1 MSKQQEPKKP
11 KQPRAKKL
19 KLNKKEQWQSIL
31 KEIDRGSAPV
41 SCLEHIQ
48 VLLKDGTIVVVD
60 VKQLLEEGL
69 SPDEIE
75 YLISAKLK
83 ALDHIVEDV
92 DFFVSL
98 DKVASTVQPL
108 TDNILKDL

>member
-11 KQPRAKKL
+11 KQPRSKRL
-19 KLNKKEQWQSIL
+19 KINKKEQWQSIL

-60 VKQLLEEGL
+60 VKQLLDEGAD
-69 SPDEIE
+69 PDDIE
-75 YLISAKLK
+75 VMINAKLK
-83 ALDHIVEDV
+83 ALDHIIEDV

-98 DKVASTVQPL
+98 DKIANTIQPI
-108 TDNILKDL
+108 TDTILKDL

>member
-1 MSKQQEPKKP
+1 MPKQQEPKKP
-11 KQPRAKKL
+11 RQTRSKKL
-19 KLNKKEQWQSIL
+19 KLNKKEQWQNIL

-60 VKQLLEEGL
+60 VKQLLSEGL
-69 SPDEIE
+69 DPEEIE
-75 YLISAKLK
+75 YMVNAKLQ
-83 ALDHIVEDV
+83 ALDHIIEDV

-98 DKVASTVQPL
+98 DKVADTVQPV
-108 TDNILKDL
+108 TDSILKNL

>member
-1 MSKQQEPKKP
+1 LKSSKKTKLE
-11 KQPRAKKL
+11 KL

-48 VLLKDGTIVVVD
+48 VILTDGTIVVVD
-60 VKQLLEEGL
+60 VKQLLSEGMDPNEVEL
-69 SPDEIE
+69 MIN
-75 YLISAKLK
+75 AKLK
-83 ALDHIVEDV
+83 ALDHIIEDV

-108 TDNILKDL
+108 TDTILKDL

>member
-11 KQPRAKKL
+11 RQPKSNRL
-19 KLNKKEQWQSIL
+19 KINKKEQWQTIL

-48 VLLKDGTIVVVD
+48 VSLKDGTIVVVD
-60 VKQLLEEGL
+60 VKQLLDEGHDP
-69 SPDEIE
+69 SEVEFMIN
-75 YLISAKLK
+75 SKLK
-83 ALDHIVEDV
+83 ALDHIIEDV

-98 DKVASTVQPL
+98 DKIAETVQPV
-108 TDNILKDL
+108 TDTILKNL

>member
-11 KQPRAKKL
+11 RQPKSKRL
-19 KLNKKEQWQSIL
+19 KINKKEQWQNIL

-48 VLLKDGTIVVVD
+48 VFLKDGTIVVVD
-60 VKQLLEEGL
+60 VKQLLAEGHD
-69 SPDEIE
+69 PAEVEFMIN
-75 YLISAKLK
+75 AKLK
-83 ALDHIVEDV
+83 ALDHIIEDV

-98 DKVASTVQPL
+98 DKIAETVQPV
-108 TDNILKDL
+108 TDTILKNL

>member
-11 KQPRAKKL
+11 KQPRSKRL

-48 VLLKDGTIVVVD
+48 VILKDGTIVVVD
-60 VKQLLEEGL
+60 VKQLLSEGMD
-69 SPDEIE
+69 PADIE
-75 YLISAKLK
+75 HMINAKLK
-83 ALDHIVEDV
+83 ALDHIIEDV